1 MSMQRFL
8 DQMLRTAQSQMG
20 GAAGAIGVGQ
30 GTPGLGDFAKGALG
44 GGALGLLLGHK
55 RTRGTV
61 GKVAAVGGLAAL
73 GVLAYKAYNDYK
85 AQQPGS
91 AAVPAQGT
99 TADRAQGAEVEQHAR
114 GVLAAIVAAAK
125 ADGHVDA
132 RERQLIDEGVA
143 KLGADPA
150 LQAWLQAELASPLD
164 PALVAA
170 QASTPALAHEMFLAS
185 VLVADEQNFMEKAY
199 LDELARQLKIEPA
212 LRLQLE
218 QQARA
223 AG

>member
-30 GTPGLGDFAKGALG
+30 GKPGLGDFAKGALG
-44 GGALGLLLGHK
+44 GGALGLLLGNK

-85 AQQPGS
+85 AQQPG

-114 GVLAAIVAAAK
+114 AVLAAIVAAAK

-143 KLGADPA
+143 KLGAEPA
-150 LQAWLQAELASPLD
+150 LQAWLQAELATPLD
-164 PALVAA
+164 PAKVAA

-199 LDELARQLKIEPA
+199 LDELARQLRIEPG